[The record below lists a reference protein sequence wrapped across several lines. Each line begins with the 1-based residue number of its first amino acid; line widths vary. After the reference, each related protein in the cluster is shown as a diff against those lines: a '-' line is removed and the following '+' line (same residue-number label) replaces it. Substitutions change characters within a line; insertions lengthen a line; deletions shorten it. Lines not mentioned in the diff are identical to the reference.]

1 MNRAF
6 LIIGIPA
13 VAVSFYWLYM
23 GYSLRAAI
31 VGSIAEVVLA
41 TALVLF
47 LRRKQRQSSR
57 S

>member
-31 VGSIAEVVLA
+31 VGAVAEVALA
-41 TALVLF
+41 VALVAF
-47 LRRKQRQSSR
+47 LRRKERQPR